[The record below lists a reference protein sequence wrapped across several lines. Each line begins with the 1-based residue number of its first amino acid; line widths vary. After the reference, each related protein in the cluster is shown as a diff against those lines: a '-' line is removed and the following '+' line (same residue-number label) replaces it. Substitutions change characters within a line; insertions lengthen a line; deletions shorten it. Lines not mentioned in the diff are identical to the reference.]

1 MMSGQETATA
11 IAAQPSS
18 TVHIRASRSMRPS
31 PRSFHPSWC
40 SKRSFTKMVV
50 AEFSAESAE
59 DMTAII
65 RAPIINPATQGLCS
79 CMITIGKACC
89 GSMSGKWTRA

>member
-1 MMSGQETATA
+1 
-11 IAAQPSS
+11 
-18 TVHIRASRSMRPS
+18 
-31 PRSFHPSWC
+31 
-40 SKRSFTKMVV
+40 
-50 AEFSAESAE
+50 
-59 DMTAII
+59 MTAII